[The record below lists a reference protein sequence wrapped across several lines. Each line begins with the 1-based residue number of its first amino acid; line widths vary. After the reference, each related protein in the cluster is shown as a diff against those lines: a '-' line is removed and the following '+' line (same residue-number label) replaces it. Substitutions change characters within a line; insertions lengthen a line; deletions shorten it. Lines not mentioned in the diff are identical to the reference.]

1 MTVPTNVP
9 NVLMLLTT
17 VPNVS
22 SEEMSQTNVTAQ
34 QDNMKKKI
42 YLVQIVTGN
51 VLNVMQK
58 LINVPFVE
66 VTEP

>member
-9 NVLMLLTT
+9 NVLELLTI

-22 SEEMSQTNVTAQ
+22 SEEMSQTNVPAQ
-34 QDNMKKKI
+34 QDNMKKMTF
-42 YLVQIVTGN
+42 LVQIVTGN
-51 VLNVMQK
+51 VKNVMEM
-58 LINVPFVE
+58 LTNVPYVE